1 MNANKT
7 NINTTNTITPVGAGG
22 LAQRTAQPL
31 KIFRYKLSDNIMS
44 LITQF
49 AKIHQYDD
57 RHSYKDAWVNQW
69 LNDYGELVERE
80 ISRLEQ
86 LGYKGDVIDK
96 MFKAGRYYFREKE
109 SLEKKKKKND
119 VDTNDDNNTG
129 ASEADAS
136 EADASEADASE
147 ADASEAG
154 EEDKPQRTYCVMKP
168 DVIKAMDK
176 HLLSIMKEPK
186 FKPANGYKQF
196 CEQHMDILRQEI
208 ARLIQEGTVM
218 TAEKLS
224 EKIKKTY
231 KNRYY
236 ILSKQLYDE

>member
-1 MNANKT
+1 MATMNAT
-7 NINTTNTITPVGAGG
+7 TTINEANTISPVGAVG
-22 LAQRTAQPL
+22 LAQQAAQPL
-31 KIFRYKLSDNIMS
+31 KIFRYKLSDNIME

-57 RHSYKDAWVNQW
+57 RHSYKDAWLNQW
-69 LNDYGELVERE
+69 LNDHGEVVERE
-80 ISRLEQ
+80 ISRLQQ

-109 SLEKKKKKND
+109 SLEKKKKKNKNN
-119 VDTNDDNNTG
+119 VSANDDNGDNG
-129 ASEADAS
+129 DNDADAG
-136 EADASEADASE
+136 EER
-147 ADASEAG
+147 
-154 EEDKPQRTYCVMKP
+154 EEDKPQRTYCVMNA

-208 ARLIQEGTVM
+208 ARLIQVDAMM
-218 TAEKLS
+218 TSEKLS

-236 ILSKQLYDE
+236 ILSKQTRDE

>member
-1 MNANKT
+1 MNAT
-7 NINTTNTITPVGAGG
+7 TTINEANTITPVGAVG

-31 KIFRYKLSDNIMS
+31 KIFRYKLSDNIME

-69 LNDYGELVERE
+69 LNDHGELVERE
-80 ISRLEQ
+80 ISRLQQ

-109 SLEKKKKKND
+109 SLEKKKNKNTD
-119 VDTNDDNNTG
+119 EAGDDN
-129 ASEADAS
+129 DAG
-136 EADASEADASE
+136 

-154 EEDKPQRTYCVMKP
+154 EEREEEKPQRTYCVMNTE
-168 DVIKAMDK
+168 VIKVMDT
-176 HLLSIMKEPK
+176 HLISIMKEPK

-208 ARLIQEGTVM
+208 ARLIQVDAMM
-218 TAEKLS
+218 TSEKLS

-236 ILSKQLYDE
+236 ILSKREEDE

>member
-1 MNANKT
+1 M
-7 NINTTNTITPVGAGG
+7 NTTTTINEANTITPVGAVG

-31 KIFRYKLSDNIMS
+31 KIFRYKLSDNIME

-69 LNDYGELVERE
+69 LNDHGELVERE
-80 ISRLEQ
+80 ISRLQQ

-109 SLEKKKKKND
+109 SLEKKKNKNTD
-119 VDTNDDNNTG
+119 EAGDYNDAG
-129 ASEADAS
+129 
-136 EADASEADASE
+136 

-154 EEDKPQRTYCVMKP
+154 EEREEEKPQRTYCVMNTE
-168 DVIKAMDK
+168 VIKVMDT
-176 HLLSIMKEPK
+176 HLISIMKEPK

-208 ARLIQEGTVM
+208 ARLIQVDAMM
-218 TAEKLS
+218 TSEKLS

-236 ILSKQLYDE
+236 ILSKREEDE

>member
-1 MNANKT
+1 MAT
-7 NINTTNTITPVGAGG
+7 INTNKVNETNTITPLGVIG
-22 LAQRTAQPL
+22 LAQQAAQPL

-57 RHSYKDAWVNQW
+57 RHSYKDAWLNQW

-86 LGYKGDVIDK
+86 LGYKGDVVDK

-109 SLEKKKKKND
+109 SLEKKKNKN
-119 VDTNDDNNTG
+119 TSEAGDDNNAG
-129 ASEADAS
+129 ADAS
-136 EADASEADASE
+136 G

-154 EEDKPQRTYCVMKP
+154 EEREEEKPQRTYCVMNA

-208 ARLIQEGTVM
+208 ARLIQVDAMM
-218 TAEKLS
+218 TSEKMA

-236 ILSKQLYDE
+236 ILSKREEDE

>member
-1 MNANKT
+1 MAT
-7 NINTTNTITPVGAGG
+7 MNTTTTINEANTITPVGAVG

-31 KIFRYKLSDNIMS
+31 KIFRYKLSDNIME

-69 LNDYGELVERE
+69 LNDHGELVERE
-80 ISRLEQ
+80 ISRLQQ

-109 SLEKKKKKND
+109 SLEKKKNKNTD
-119 VDTNDDNNTG
+119 EAGDDN
-129 ASEADAS
+129 DAG
-136 EADASEADASE
+136 

-154 EEDKPQRTYCVMKP
+154 EEREEEKPQRTYCVMNTE
-168 DVIKAMDK
+168 VIKVMDT
-176 HLLSIMKEPK
+176 HLISIMKEPK

-208 ARLIQEGTVM
+208 ARLIQVDAMM
-218 TAEKLS
+218 TLEKMS

-236 ILSKQLYDE
+236 ILSKREEDE

>member
-1 MNANKT
+1 MAT
-7 NINTTNTITPVGAGG
+7 INTNKVNETNTITPVGGVG
-22 LAQRTAQPL
+22 LAQQAACPQ
-31 KIFRYKLSDNIMS
+31 IFRYKLSDNIMS

-57 RHSYKDAWVNQW
+57 RHSYKDAWLNQW

-109 SLEKKKKKND
+109 SLEKKKND
-119 VDTNDDNNTG
+119 VDTNDDNNANTN

-136 EADASEADASE
+136 EADAN
-147 ADASEAG
+147 
-154 EEDKPQRTYCVMKP
+154 KPRRTYCVMKP
-168 DVIKAMDK
+168 DVIKAMDT
-176 HLLSIMKEPK
+176 HLISIMKEPK

-196 CEQHMDILRQEI
+196 CEQHMDILRVEI

-236 ILSKQLYDE
+236 ILSKQSHDE

>member
-1 MNANKT
+1 MAT
-7 NINTTNTITPVGAGG
+7 INTNKVNETNTTTITPMGGVG
-22 LAQRTAQPL
+22 LAQQVAQPL
-31 KIFRYKLSDNIMS
+31 KVFRYKLSDNIML

-57 RHSYKDAWVNQW
+57 RHSYKDAWLNQW

-109 SLEKKKKKND
+109 SLEKKKND
-119 VDTNDDNNTG
+119 VDTNDDNNANTN
-129 ASEADAS
+129 ASE
-136 EADASEADASE
+136 ER
-147 ADASEAG
+147 
-154 EEDKPQRTYCVMKP
+154 EEDKPRRTYCVMKP
-168 DVIKAMDK
+168 DVIKAMDT

-196 CEQHMDILRQEI
+196 CEQYMDILRVEI

-236 ILSKQLYDE
+236 ILSKQSRDD

>member
-1 MNANKT
+1 
-7 NINTTNTITPVGAGG
+7 
-22 LAQRTAQPL
+22 
-31 KIFRYKLSDNIMS
+31 
-44 LITQF
+44 
-49 AKIHQYDD
+49 
-57 RHSYKDAWVNQW
+57 

-129 ASEADAS
+129 AS

>member
-1 MNANKT
+1 MAT
-7 NINTTNTITPVGAGG
+7 MNTTTTINEANTITPVGGVG

-31 KIFRYKLSDNIMS
+31 KIFRYKLSDNIME

-69 LNDYGELVERE
+69 LNDHGELVERE
-80 ISRLEQ
+80 ISRLQQ

-109 SLEKKKKKND
+109 SLEKKKNKNTD
-119 VDTNDDNNTG
+119 EAGDDN
-129 ASEADAS
+129 DAG
-136 EADASEADASE
+136 

-154 EEDKPQRTYCVMKP
+154 EEREEEKPQRTYCVMNTE
-168 DVIKAMDK
+168 VIKVMDT
-176 HLLSIMKEPK
+176 HLISIMKEPK

-208 ARLIQEGTVM
+208 ARLIQVDAMM
-218 TAEKLS
+218 TLEKMS

-236 ILSKQLYDE
+236 ILSKREEDE

>member
-1 MNANKT
+1 MAT
-7 NINTTNTITPVGAGG
+7 MNTTTTINEANTITPVGAVG

-31 KIFRYKLSDNIMS
+31 KIFRYKLSDNIME

-69 LNDYGELVERE
+69 LNDHGELVERE
-80 ISRLEQ
+80 ISRLQQ

-109 SLEKKKKKND
+109 SLEKKKNKN
-119 VDTNDDNNTG
+119 T
-129 ASEADAS
+129 
-136 EADASEADASE
+136 
-147 ADASEAG
+147 SEAG
-154 EEDKPQRTYCVMKP
+154 ADEAGDDNDADAGEEREDEKPQRTYCVMNAE
-168 DVIKAMDK
+168 VIKVMDT
-176 HLLSIMKEPK
+176 HLISIMKEPK

-208 ARLIQEGTVM
+208 ARLIQVDAMM
-218 TAEKLS
+218 TLEKMS

-236 ILSKQLYDE
+236 ILSKREEDE